1 MILFLFFS
9 KISFSQQTPNC
20 ENIFIIT
27 TDGFRWQELFSGA
40 DSSILFNT
48 RFVKDTATFQYLYWA
63 PTAEERRKKLLPFTW
78 NFIAH
83 KGQIWGNRNFDNCVS
98 VANFYRM
105 SYAGYN
111 EFLTG
116 YPDIRIAFNQPKNN
130 QHSNILTYL
139 NTLPAYKNSVVL
151 FASWNLFS
159 YIANGTEKKILLNC
173 GYTSVPDDS
182 LTVTEQ
188 LTNFIQEN
196 TMYNKLPTRA
206 DLITFNLA
214 SEYAVK
220 KHPRIMY
227 IGFGQTDEFAH
238 HGEYDKY
245 LNQANLF
252 DKFLAELWSMTQ
264 SDNFYKNNT
273 TIFITTDHGRGE
285 KKIIG

>member
-1 MILFLFFS
+1 M
-9 KISFSQQTPNC
+9 
-20 ENIFIIT
+20 
-27 TDGFRWQELFSGA
+27 
-40 DSSILFNT
+40 
-48 RFVKDTATFQYLYWA
+48 
-63 PTAEERRKKLLPFTW
+63 
-78 NFIAH
+78 
-83 KGQIWGNRNFDNCVS
+83 
-98 VANFYRM
+98 
-105 SYAGYN
+105 
-111 EFLTG
+111 
-116 YPDIRIAFNQPKNN
+116 
-130 QHSNILTYL
+130 
-139 NTLPAYKNSVVL
+139 
-151 FASWNLFS
+151 
-159 YIANGTEKKILLNC
+159 
-173 GYTSVPDDS
+173 PDDS

-196 TMYNKLPTRA
+196 TMYNKLPARA